1 MTQLVII
8 GIYLGL
14 LLALGLFSS
23 RLFRGTSQDYMLASH
38 SIGPVLLLMSL
49 FGTTMTGFALVGA
62 SFYLRWKKDYPW
74 PVVLFFAAGG
84 VVVMIAGFVVSSR
97 ARGKLAD
104 VID

>member
-1 MTQLVII
+1 MKRTRAEMAVVREKR
-8 GIYLGL
+8 
-14 LLALGLFSS
+14 
-23 RLFRGTSQDYMLASH
+23 RLKELKKRGDA
-38 SIGPVLLLMSL
+38 IA
-49 FGTTMTGFALVGA
+49 MTGFGLFGA
-62 SFYLRWKKDYPW
+62 SFYLRWEKDYPW